1 MEKIVTKF
9 LVYRNRY
16 NEVKGYSVEVHWTE
30 DGRIDVWDLG
40 ENRHKTFLEEN
51 ILEEIG
57 SLDEAISRA
66 SVLQQD
72 YVVRERTARGQ
83 FSNTQ
88 GKIEVCFT
96 GFSKADREELEKL
109 ATDNELFVRT
119 GVTKKLGQLVLGEN
133 AGPKKLMKAI
143 EMGVARVSGR
153 EEFFEFL
160 ANGEVFE

>member
-1 MEKIVTKF
+1 MEEVVTKF

-30 DGRIDVWDLG
+30 DGRIDVWDLV

-96 GFSKADREELEKL
+96 GFSK
-109 ATDNELFVRT
+109 TDGKYKGRKPTARN
-119 GVTKKLGQLVLGEN
+119 
-133 AGPKKLMKAI
+133 
-143 EMGVARVSGR
+143 MGVEIHRLHTEGKKPSVIAKELNIGVASVYRYRDGCK
-153 EEFFEFL
+153 
-160 ANGEVFE
+160 